1 MEHSTI
7 GKEYGPGRVVRVSC
21 RKDPTAEEMRVRD
34 ECFLLLILTHGTA
47 VFSAYGR
54 LFTATA
60 PCLVCF
66 DESEDPQLVRSRD
79 LRCWGVFFHPTFLN
93 VNLTFSRLRAEGFD
107 ETAMQHDF
115 FLLHPFVHHAYP
127 IPLTDGYRRSFE
139 NGCRALCCELAQ
151 QPDWYWSCRSR
162 SYVMEM
168 LIALERLYAYE
179 QNPRGRDAVQDAL
192 FYMENHYGEEISLE
206 SLAMHCRVNRTT
218 LSRRVRETTGLTP
231 REYLLNHRMTVAKK
245 HLAFTE
251 MPIKEIAQR
260 CGFKTVQHFGR
271 LFREREGMT
280 PATYR
285 VEAVRRRREELQK
298 EEVTTG

>member
-7 GKEYGPGRVVRVSC
+7 GKEYGPGRIVRVEC
-21 RKDPTAEEMRVRD
+21 CEDPTPEQLRIRD
-34 ECFLLLILTHGTA
+34 ECFLLLLITHGTA

-54 LFTATA
+54 EFTAVA

-115 FLLHPFVHHAYP
+115 FLLHPFVHHADP
-127 IPLTDGYRRSFE
+127 IPLTNGYRLSLQ
-139 NGCRALCCELAQ
+139 NSCRELRRELAQ

-192 FYMENHYGEEISLE
+192 LYLESHYGEEISLD
-206 SLAMHCRVNRTT
+206 SLSAFCRVNRTT
-218 LSRRVRETTGLTP
+218 LSRCMREATGLTP
-231 REYLLNHRMTVAKK
+231 REYLLQYRMTVAKK

-271 LFREREGMT
+271 LFRQREGFT
-280 PATYR
+280 PAAYR
-285 VEAVRRRREELQK
+285 TRAVQRRRAELQK
-298 EEVTTG
+298 EEVRKG